1 MLSRILNK
9 PVLDKLVFWGTAAP
23 PHVVSQNDWAAD
35 FRSVNIIYPD
45 TTTTAFFGD
54 TDFTVATWVKPT
66 NVSAF
71 DQQVPYSQWNGNGG
85 ERKFYF
91 VNDNAADYVG
101 FFVFKQGFG
110 DAGVTTLGG
119 HGKMVNGNWYR
130 LVGIHRKDHNVSLYR
145 NGQFVDLTAW
155 THGVESADEPT
166 RQQPWV
172 GGLSRGG
179 INYDPDRFWRGAIG
193 PTCYYT
199 RPWTSQEVVWD
210 YNDGKGRRYS
220 ELGRAGTD
228 GELLLNNLIAFW
240 QLTEQDTGLGP
251 YIVRRD
257 SHTGHHDLTQRI
269 GGSPV
274 SVEGILPKKSIA
286 DDERVYQ
293 LTDRSPEGNS
303 LTQSDNDRRPY
314 WDAQSHVVS
323 IEPGNLLKNTA
334 FTGLHGAQLSL
345 YLVSILKRSTELRPW
360 LFLSHGGI
368 ANPGL
373 KIYREDDM
381 LKVKAWIGG
390 GTKELSYRLSYPA
403 ERLIE
408 IHYNGHRLSLWE
420 NGRQRAA
427 VHATGGFTHPLD
439 TLDLGPDH
447 GFSELMIYD
456 EAHR

>member
-1 MLSRILNK
+1 
-9 PVLDKLVFWGTAAP
+9 VFWGTAEP
-23 PHVVSQNDWAAD
+23 RHVVPQNDWAANCK
-35 FRSVNIIYPD
+35 SINIIHPD
-45 TTTTAFFGD
+45 TTATEFFGD

-71 DQQVPYSQWNGNGG
+71 DRQSPYSQWNWNGE

-101 FFVFKQGFG
+101 FSVFKKGINEG
-110 DAGVTTLGG
+110 SVTTLGG
-119 HGKMVNGNWYR
+119 LGKMVNDKWYR
-130 LVGIHRKDHNVSLYR
+130 LVGIHRKNVRISLYI
-145 NGQFVDLTAW
+145 NGQFVGSVAW
-155 THGVESADEPT
+155 THGVEPADGPIP
-166 RQQPWV
+166 QQPWL
-172 GGLSRGG
+172 GGISRGG
-179 INYDPDRFWRGAIG
+179 PNYDVDQYWRGVIG

-199 RPWTSQEVVWD
+199 RAWTFQEVIWD
-210 YNDGKGRRYS
+210 YNKGKGRRYS

-240 QLTEQDTGLGP
+240 QLTEQDTGLDP

-257 SHTGHHDLTQRI
+257 SHVGHHDLTQRI

-274 SVEGILPKKSIA
+274 SVEGILPKRSIA
-286 DDERVYQ
+286 DDERVHQ
-293 LTDRSPEGNS
+293 LTDRSPKDNS
-303 LTQSDNDRRPY
+303 LIQPDHDRRPY
-314 WDAQSHVVS
+314 WDAQSQVIS
-323 IEPGNLLKNTA
+323 IEPGNLLMNTA
-334 FTGLHGAQLSL
+334 FTGLHGAKLSL
-345 YLVSILKRSTELRPW
+345 YLVSILKRSTEPRPW

-373 KIYREDDM
+373 KIYQEDDM

-390 GTKELSYRLSYPA
+390 NIKELSYRLSYPA

-427 VHATGGFTHPLD
+427 VPA
-439 TLDLGPDH
+439 
-447 GFSELMIYD
+447 LMIR
-456 EAHR
+456 ARRTCLLPLGRSTMWTA